1 MTFEYRFNNH
11 DIPVGSQVEGRLGM
25 RLVAALAKLL
35 GRKYPQGMGISRAR
49 PAGYVPPMPRP
60 EGIESYAGRWV
71 AVAHGK
77 VIAAADTSQELAK
90 TMRALGTEADD
101 AAMQFVRPPVAGY
114 IIGVG

>member
-1 MTFEYRFNNH
+1 
-11 DIPVGSQVEGRLGM
+11 M

-35 GRKYPQGMGISRAR
+35 GQTYPGSVGIARSR
-49 PAGYVPPMPRP
+49 PEGYVPPMPRP

-77 VIAAADTSQELAK
+77 VIAAADTSQELARA
-90 TMRALGTEADD
+90 MRALGSEADD